1 MNYQSL
7 ISSIWCNCTQPFN
20 LLLLFLTLGFSPAT
34 VHAQQTPCDCA
45 QRWEKGAHWN
55 PDGTINDAPNA
66 PAPLGIIRCGSSA
79 ETQAQLIP
87 GTCTYNPNQF
97 YIDVELAPCVE
108 PSTGVSVS
116 AKNPKAGQPII
127 WLNFDVR
134 ANAGSFQVQIN
145 DNSGDKIAW
154 ALYYSTT
161 HQAGVNNNGLSG
173 NCNTLVFAACGVES
187 ASTWNT
193 LPVPSFSQPT
203 NYYMAIW
210 DQNADGNLA
219 VNNFKARFGCGDA
232 DVLVCNLEVSPETTQ
247 CQEDTY
253 TVEIPIQGINSN
265 YVGYDPNATPP
276 TSAPVCLTN
285 SGTTDVT
292 SGTIIMT
299 YPQSVTNYNIEISID
314 DNPDDD
320 CPDPANPGDC
330 STIVSGTAPDCC
342 TGPVISCPEDV
353 TVSCEQSLDPAD
365 IGSAEAAE
373 GCGEVTIS
381 HTDEL
386 FPGGCA
392 TETIIKRTWTA
403 TDEDGNTDD
412 CVQTI
417 TVQDNTAPIPPPAP
431 QNITIS
437 CSGLVPEPVEL
448 MALDNCGGEIPGIP
462 SSGIIVGE
470 CVNEYEIERVWIFT
484 DACGNTSSVSQTIT
498 VKDTEAPATPEP
510 PADATYQCAAEVP
523 VAESLTTTDNCEGEL
538 TVMPTEETFPSEC
551 ASDFVLIR
559 TWTFADECGNSTS
572 VSQTITVQDTEAPA
586 TPEPPADATYQCA
599 SDVPAADEL
608 STTDNCDGELTVEPT
623 EATFPGE
630 CANDYVLV
638 RTWTFTDQC
647 GNSSS
652 VFQTITVKDTE
663 APATPEPPA
672 DATYQCASDVPT
684 ADELSTTD
692 NCDGELTVEPT
703 EATFPGECAND
714 FVLVRTWTFTDQCGN
729 SSSVS
734 QTITVKDTEA
744 PATPEPPADATYQCA
759 SNVPAADELS
769 TTDNCDGE
777 LTVQPTE
784 QTFPGECANDF
795 VLVRTWTFTDQC
807 GNSSSVFQTITV
819 KDTEAPATPEPPA
832 DATYQCVSDVPAA
845 DELSTTDNCD
855 DELTVDPTEETF
867 PGECANDY
875 ILVRTWTF
883 SDQCGNSSSVSQ
895 TITVKDT
902 EAPVPQQ
909 QPTKIRVYCADDVPA
924 PQPLSAIDNCDG
936 MITVMP
942 IDNVKPGACPND
954 FVITRTWTFTDQCGN
969 RTKVSQKIRVKD
981 TRAPK
986 APKAPADLTV
996 QCASDVPLPVE
1007 LTAVD
1012 NCEGNIV
1019 VFPTEDI
1026 VPGSCINDYILVR
1039 TWTFT
1044 DQCGNSSSVSQTITV
1059 KDTEAPATPEPPAD
1073 ATYQCASDVPAAD
1086 VLSTTDN
1093 CDGDLTTRPTEA
1105 TFPGECANDYV
1116 LVRTWT
1122 FTDQCGNSSSVSQT
1136 ITVKDTE
1143 APATP
1148 APPADA
1154 TYQCADEVPV
1164 AEELSTTDNCDGEI
1178 IVMPTETT
1186 MTGSCAND
1194 VVFIRTWTFTDQC
1207 GNSSSVSQTL
1217 TVKDTEAPATPEA
1230 PADITVQCAGDVP
1243 AIEKLTTTDNCSG
1256 ELSALPTEQLIVGS
1270 CPNDYT
1276 IVRTWTF
1283 TDDCGNSTSV
1293 SQTITVKDTEAPVAP
1308 EPPADITIQ
1317 CTDDIPD
1324 QVDLTATDNCD
1335 GDITVSPD
1343 EVATEP
1349 EICDNNYTIT
1359 RTWTFTDQCG
1369 NSSSVSQLITVKDET
1384 APVLLVELGLTNLS
1398 CVDQIPP
1405 YEEVLGL
1412 IGENIYDECDSGL
1425 PTVNLVEDTG
1435 EPNCIDGVF
1444 ARTYSVEV
1452 CDACGNCAVYQLTY
1466 SGQCGEFCT
1475 LTQGGWGNAGGKYPW
1490 PDADGK
1496 ATTTEIITAL
1506 MDANGPIIIGDLA
1519 GNSLTIEDPDCVL
1532 ALLPG
1537 GGPSGPLPTGTNVVN
1552 NGNNCK
1558 PADAS
1563 MLNKQGRLNNNLVA
1577 QTVALQINVWYSSMA
1592 KGTNLGDLLLGG
1604 ACLPINGSGLP
1615 ETVQT
1620 VQDLLDYTNAYLG
1633 GAVSGGNSLSGAL
1646 NTAVSGINEYF
1657 DGCKLPP
1664 VFKEQPADD
1673 PVDEEPTGE
1682 EPLTCDEFC
1691 TLTQGGWGN
1700 AGGQYTWNDAD
1711 GKAYTEDII
1720 SALMDKYGDIILGNP
1735 QSMRSLTVKDPGCAI
1750 TLLPAGGS
1758 AMPLPAGHAFSS
1770 KPNKC
1775 RVYGTDQQRKNGR
1788 LNNVLAGQVVALQL
1802 NIWYSS
1808 EMYGSDLG
1816 ATTLG
1821 GECLPV
1827 NTEGLP
1833 PSIGTVAD
1841 LLNYANLV
1849 LNNQVGSD
1857 YAGLLLTGQSD
1868 LPTQLAPVLTDAITK
1883 VNEYFDGCQPAAFV
1897 NEHLVTDRMND
1908 PQLDIT
1914 AGLKELR
1921 LTPNPAMDQVTI
1933 DFNTSEEG
1941 ETRLRINDLQG
1952 REVYRAEQLSVTG
1965 NNMFRVNTDD
1975 LSSGLYI
1982 VTLLQ
1987 GDALLQS
1994 KLVIV
1999 KE

>member
-1 MNYQSL
+1 M
-7 ISSIWCNCTQPFN
+7 
-20 LLLLFLTLGFSPAT
+20 LLFLTLGFSPAT

-572 VSQTITVQDTEAPA
+572 VSQTITVQ
-586 TPEPPADATYQCA
+586 
-599 SDVPAADEL
+599 
-608 STTDNCDGELTVEPT
+608 
-623 EATFPGE
+623 
-630 CANDYVLV
+630 
-638 RTWTFTDQC
+638 
-647 GNSSS
+647 
-652 VFQTITVKDTE
+652 
-663 APATPEPPA
+663 
-672 DATYQCASDVPT
+672 
-684 ADELSTTD
+684 
-692 NCDGELTVEPT
+692 
-703 EATFPGECAND
+703 
-714 FVLVRTWTFTDQCGN
+714 
-729 SSSVS
+729 
-734 QTITVKDTEA
+734 
-744 PATPEPPADATYQCA
+744 
-759 SNVPAADELS
+759 
-769 TTDNCDGE
+769 
-777 LTVQPTE
+777 
-784 QTFPGECANDF
+784 
-795 VLVRTWTFTDQC
+795 
-807 GNSSSVFQTITV
+807 
-819 KDTEAPATPEPPA
+819 
-832 DATYQCVSDVPAA
+832 
-845 DELSTTDNCD
+845 
-855 DELTVDPTEETF
+855 
-867 PGECANDY
+867 
-875 ILVRTWTF
+875 
-883 SDQCGNSSSVSQ
+883 
-895 TITVKDT
+895 
-902 EAPVPQQ
+902 
-909 QPTKIRVYCADDVPA
+909 
-924 PQPLSAIDNCDG
+924 
-936 MITVMP
+936 
-942 IDNVKPGACPND
+942 
-954 FVITRTWTFTDQCGN
+954 
-969 RTKVSQKIRVKD
+969 
-981 TRAPK
+981 
-986 APKAPADLTV
+986 
-996 QCASDVPLPVE
+996 
-1007 LTAVD
+1007 
-1012 NCEGNIV
+1012 
-1019 VFPTEDI
+1019 
-1026 VPGSCINDYILVR
+1026 
-1039 TWTFT
+1039 
-1044 DQCGNSSSVSQTITV
+1044 
-1059 KDTEAPATPEPPAD
+1059 DTEAPATPEPPAD